1 MESPLDM
8 SWSSCMKDGMT
19 HEGRVHTPKVD
30 IHTFGA
36 RRVPKLGGGGEL
48 TAQWLSL
55 TMVR

>member
-48 TAQWLSL
+48 TAQW
-55 TMVR
+55 